1 MRYSDDDILRMLRD
15 GEERGMT
22 ALFERYYRPLVVF
35 ADTFL
40 HDWEEAE
47 DLVQEQLVK
56 LWEGKVFGRI
66 VAGALG
72 TFLFTAVR
80 NGCVNWLEKKC
91 LPLTSLDLPHYQ
103 IAQAE
108 AERMDEE
115 AARLVR
121 EAVAGL
127 PERTRLVVEGVALE
141 EMSYKEVAERLGVSV
156 NTVKTLLRL
165 GMKELRERMKGKED
179 WLVLWR
185 WLVCR
190 SGAEDGI
197 MVGYKCM
204 EQ

>member
-1 MRYSDDDILRMLRD
+1 M
-15 GEERGMT
+15 
-22 ALFERYYRPLVVF
+22 
-35 ADTFL
+35 
-40 HDWEEAE
+40 
-47 DLVQEQLVK
+47 
-56 LWEGKVFGRI
+56 
-66 VAGALG
+66 
-72 TFLFTAVR
+72 
-80 NGCVNWLEKKC
+80 
-91 LPLTSLDLPHYQ
+91 
-103 IAQAE
+103 
-108 AERMDEE
+108 
-115 AARLVR
+115 R

-190 SGAEDGI
+190 AGAEDGI

>member
-40 HDWEEAE
+40 HDWEE
-47 DLVQEQLVK
+47 V
-56 LWEGKVFGRI
+56 
-66 VAGALG
+66 
-72 TFLFTAVR
+72 
-80 NGCVNWLEKKC
+80 
-91 LPLTSLDLPHYQ
+91 
-103 IAQAE
+103 
-108 AERMDEE
+108 
-115 AARLVR
+115 
-121 EAVAGL
+121 
-127 PERTRLVVEGVALE
+127 
-141 EMSYKEVAERLGVSV
+141 ERLGVSV

-190 SGAEDGI
+190 AEAEDGI